1 MKLSELNLLSI
12 GNTIQLAGAAFVGE
26 GKLLL
31 CLFPEDS
38 GAIYSGQGQVLFDDG
53 EEKEVHVLDM
63 DSDDW
68 AKFLRQTDILEVEVL
83 QKASDGKLAK
93 AILRK
98 SARQIEAKVSWQ
110 VFRRDGYA
118 CRYCGRDDVPLT
130 IDHLVLWEEGG
141 PSIPA
146 NLVAAD
152 KRCNKTRGN
161 LSYEQWLEHPYYQRV
176 SAALTEEQRNA
187 NRRLVETLAKIPR
200 VVNKRSR

>member
-38 GAIYSGQGQVLFDDG
+38 GAVYSGQGQVLFDDG

-98 SARQIEAKVSWQ
+98 SARQIEARVSWQ
-110 VFRRDGYA
+110 VFKRDGYA

-141 PSIPA
+141 PSIPT
-146 NLVAAD
+146 NLLSAC
-152 KRCNKTRGN
+152 KKCNKTRGN
-161 LSYEQWLEHPYYQRV
+161 TQYADWLKDPYYLRV
-176 SAALTEEQRNA
+176 SSNLRPEVKADNEAL
-187 NRRLVETLAKIPR
+187 VGTLDAIPR
-200 VVNKRSR
+200 NTHQRSR